1 MEIFS
6 GQYMSEYFRRVSEK
20 VSKLSEEQVKD
31 FLDTVAGENDMLDS
45 IFESLSTGL
54 IIIDNEWKL
63 IFTNK
68 AAERYLPFS
77 IRPEDSRAENVPLW
91 RLIDD
96 KEIAKFLKECDVNN
110 RLNVSNE
117 FTTSTPGGSVRFI
130 TIAVLPLVKQQ
141 QMAGLIVTVGDVTEK
156 RNQEILLHRMEN
168 LAGLTNLA
176 AGMAHEI
183 KNPLG
188 AISIHVQLIQKA
200 VKKAREGSGTL
211 PEEKFLE
218 KHLDVVTE
226 EIDNLNKKVM
236 DFLMAVRPI
245 NAKLELIDIG
255 KQIQDAVTFITPEF
269 HNYHIMV
276 HVRICKDSVRLL
288 IDQKLFKEVL
298 INIAQ
303 NALAAIQERFPDCGK
318 DSSSEKCQGM
328 FEILTFLKDDK
339 YIITISDNGTGMS
352 EETVA
357 HIFEPYFTTKAN
369 GTGLGMT
376 MVYKIIKEFKGD
388 IQVRSVQGESSLFT
402 IILPVPQTD
411 KKLLAENTK
420 RKTEDDSYKPAEKM
434 ARK

>member
-1 MEIFS
+1 MEIVS

-77 IRPEDSRAENVPLW
+77 IRPEDSHAENIPLW
-91 RLIDD
+91 QLIDD

-141 QMAGLIVTVGDVTEK
+141 QMAGLIVTVGDITEK

-200 VKKAREGSGTL
+200 VKKAREGNGML

-218 KHLDVVTE
+218 KHLAVVTE
-226 EIDNLNKKVM
+226 EIDNLNKRVM

-255 KQIQDAVTFITPEF
+255 KLIQDAVTFITPEF

-303 NALAAIQERFPDCGK
+303 NALAAIQERYPDCGK

-328 FEILTFLKDDK
+328 FEILTFLKDDN
-339 YIITISDNGTGMS
+339 YIITISDNGIGMR

-388 IQVRSVQGESSLFT
+388 IQVSSVQGESSLFT

-411 KKLLAENTK
+411 KKLLTENTK
-420 RKTEDDSYKPAEKM
+420 RKSEDDSYKQSEKM
-434 ARK
+434 AKK